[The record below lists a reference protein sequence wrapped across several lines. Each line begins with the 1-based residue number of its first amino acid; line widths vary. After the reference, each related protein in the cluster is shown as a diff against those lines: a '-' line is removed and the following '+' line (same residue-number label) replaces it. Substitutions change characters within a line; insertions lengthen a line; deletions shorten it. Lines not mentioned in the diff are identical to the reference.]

1 MIVNLL
7 SGDTLTDTVRE
18 AGIPGELIVFNECL
32 SDGPVQ
38 FETLE
43 EFWDG
48 RAAYLEKEFGENP
61 RSYVLKVVAELKRF
75 EFLNATDE
83 LVLWF
88 GDDLFCQVNMWF
100 SSTLFSNEGMRVSRV
115 FPKGFDFGHE
125 SEAEL
130 QAAFESRAE
139 LHPSDVDLCVS
150 LWLAFSSGD
159 NYTLTELGKSRSPA
173 FRRLEQCCL
182 AAAERETRP
191 QELIDRLNGE
201 FDGDFG
207 KIFKEFCRLEPI
219 YGYGDAQVLRRLK
232 KEG

>member
-7 SGDTLTDTVRE
+7 SGEALADTFRE
-18 AGIPGELIVFNECL
+18 AGLPGELIVFNECL
-32 SDGPVQ
+32 SDGPVR
-38 FETLE
+38 FDSLE
-43 EFWDG
+43 EFWEG
-48 RAAYLEKEFGENP
+48 RAAFLEKEFGENP

-75 EFLNATDE
+75 DFLSATDE

-100 SSTLFSNEGMRVSRV
+100 SATLFANEGMRVSRV
-115 FPKGFDFGHE
+115 FPNGMDFGYE

-130 QAAFESRAE
+130 EAAFESRAE

-150 LWLAFSSGD
+150 LWQAFSSGD
-159 NYTLTELGKSRSPA
+159 NDALRELGKSDSDG
-173 FRRLEQCCL
+173 FRRLEECCI

-191 QELIDRLNGE
+191 QALIDRLKVE
-201 FDGDFG
+201 FGGDFA

-219 YGYGDAQVLRRLK
+219 YGYGDAQVLRRMTA
-232 KEG
+232 EG

>member
-7 SGDTLTDTVRE
+7 SGGALAESFRD
-18 AGIPGELIVFNECL
+18 AGLPGELIVFNECL
-32 SDGPVQ
+32 SDGPVR
-38 FETLE
+38 FDTLE

-48 RAAYLEKEFGENP
+48 RAAFLEKEFGENP

-75 EFLNATDE
+75 EFLSATDE

-100 SSTLFSNEGMRVSRV
+100 SATLFANEGMRVTRV
-115 FPKGFDFGHE
+115 FPNGFDFGHE

-130 QAAFESRAE
+130 EAAFESRVE

-150 LWLAFSSGD
+150 LWNAFSSGD
-159 NYTLTELGKSRSPA
+159 NDALIELGRSTSPA
-173 FRRLEQCCL
+173 FRRLEECCV
-182 AAAERETRP
+182 AAVERETRP
-191 QELIDRLNGE
+191 VELIKRLNEE
-201 FDGDFG
+201 FGGDFA

-219 YGYGDAQVLRRLK
+219 YGYGDAQVLRRMK
-232 KEG
+232 AEG